1 MESVYLFEFINELID
16 EIEIAKIKSNLIKN
30 I

>member
-1 MESVYLFEFINELID
+1 MENVCLFEFIDELID
-16 EIEIAKIKSNLIKN
+16 EIEIAKIKTNLIKN

>member
-1 MESVYLFEFINELID
+1 MESVCLFECIDELID
-16 EIEIAKIKSNLIKN
+16 EIEIAKIKTNLIKN

>member
-1 MESVYLFEFINELID
+1 MESVFLFEFIDELID
-16 EIEIAKIKSNLIKN
+16 EIEIAKIKTNLIKN

>member
-1 MESVYLFEFINELID
+1 MESVYLFEFIDELID
-16 EIEIAKIKSNLIKN
+16 EIEITKIKINLIKN